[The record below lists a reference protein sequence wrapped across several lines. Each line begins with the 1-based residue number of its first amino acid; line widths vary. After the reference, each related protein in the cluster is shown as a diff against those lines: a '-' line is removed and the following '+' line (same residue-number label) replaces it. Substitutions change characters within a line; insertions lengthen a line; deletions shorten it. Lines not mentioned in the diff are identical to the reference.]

1 MPRISTSKFKRA
13 ALLAL
18 LFGCVLHVSVGA
30 TFGLENLAQAIDQK
44 KEFAKCWQ
52 YKAAVDVSVQSESDA
67 SNVYFVDVDRRLIA
81 VDLHAGAVVWST
93 DLGGAAIS
101 NLLVTHDSVIV
112 ATGLSDAGAG
122 NDAVL
127 RSVSKQTG
135 ITNWFLK
142 ITNSSNVF
150 IGAVNGTVI
159 VVVPSGTV
167 SAFATSSGE
176 LRWSKDLGTNLTTDP
191 YFRASTIYVGTER
204 NEVIAITG
212 SSGDITIAAK
222 TQASPS
228 VVFSDSSG
236 HLLTG
241 DDRGN
246 LVRTSS
252 EGKRVWRF
260 RNGARISAISTYDS
274 EFLATSNDNFV
285 YKLTRGGNVEWKR
298 RLSSRIDGRPLIL
311 DNVAVFATVGDG
323 NVYVIDLSNG
333 KIINRFENGENNPA
347 QAISAG
353 NSFVM
358 LTAEDLTLFSRASC
372 PSK

>member
-1 MPRISTSKFKRA
+1 
-13 ALLAL
+13 
-18 LFGCVLHVSVGA
+18 VSVGF

-44 KEFAKCWQ
+44 KEFGKCWQ

-112 ATGLSDAGAG
+112 ATGRSDAGAG
-122 NDAVL
+122 NEAVL

-142 ITNSSNVF
+142 ITNSSSVF

-167 SAFATSSGE
+167 SAFVTSSGE

-358 LTAEDLTLFSRASC
+358 LTAEELTLFSRASC